1 MSKPPRIKSG
11 YVYVDVTVG
20 RKALAKYIKAN
31 GPFPVVIH
39 ATLST
44 PSSHDDGVSIEF
56 EAAVTKL
63 LVQP

>member
-11 YVYVDVTVG
+11 YVYLDVTTG
-20 RKALAKYIKAN
+20 RQALAKYLKLH
-31 GPFPVVIH
+31 GHLPVVIH

-63 LVQP
+63 QVSA